1 MAISGKISGLPDV
14 KVRLIVL
21 DEAAVVVSGSV
32 LSGFSGT
39 GVDRIS
45 AVMVPGT
52 SFPFVSSSIFLQKSG
67 KSKFNSV
74 RQQLSCGCIIIDF

>member
-21 DEAAVVVSGSV
+21 DEATVVVSGSE

-52 SFPFVSSSIFLQKSG
+52 SFPFISSSIFLQKNPVNQNSILSG
-67 KSKFNSV
+67 SNRLAV
-74 RQQLSCGCIIIDF
+74 VL